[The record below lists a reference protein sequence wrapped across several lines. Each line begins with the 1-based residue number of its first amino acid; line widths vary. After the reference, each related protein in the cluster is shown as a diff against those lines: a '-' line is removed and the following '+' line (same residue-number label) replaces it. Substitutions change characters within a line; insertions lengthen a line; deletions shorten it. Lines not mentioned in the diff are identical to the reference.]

1 MDIVDRLIEIRKKLG
16 YSQAKFASQLGL
28 SRNFINQVEN
38 RNKNVSERTVSD
50 ICREFDINETW
61 LKTGEGNMFIELTKE
76 EEIATFIGEVLRDED
91 DSFKKRLISGLAA
104 LDETGWEVLE
114 NFLNSIQKK
123 KTKVNLFERKIKAIK
138 KNIRLNSARIR

>member
-16 YSQAKFASQLGL
+16 YSQAKFAAQLGL

-123 KTKVNLFERKIKAIK
+123 EV
-138 KNIRLNSARIR
+138 